1 MNNAEIKEKAIDIKI
16 NEEILDSMADSLAV
30 GIAFAEKKENRKD
43 GRIILADKSFRRF
56 IDTKKYSEDKAV
68 ILMKKKNCR

>member
-30 GIAFAEKKENRKD
+30 GIAFAEKKRK
-43 GRIILADKSFRRF
+43 S
-56 IDTKKYSEDKAV
+56 
-68 ILMKKKNCR
+68 